1 MKKVL
6 IVLLSLFMIT
16 GCGGND
22 IQDLDM
28 NKASNIIEESLK
40 EMEAVSEESLQDIY
54 AVDTSLF
61 TSCII
66 KQNTEGEMYAIIL
79 TSNKTTA
86 KENMEAYFNKVR
98 DYNVAYSPEQ
108 VKLID
113 NRLEKEIGN
122 YLIYIVSEDSEKI
135 YQDIIDN
142 M

>member
-1 MKKVL
+1 MKRVL
-6 IVLLSLFMIT
+6 IVLISLFMIT
-16 GCGGND
+16 GCGGSD
-22 IQDLDM
+22 IQELDIA
-28 NKASNIIEESLK
+28 KASNTIEESLK
-40 EMEAVSEESLQDIY
+40 DMEVVSEESLKDIY

-61 TSCII
+61 TSFVI
-66 KQNTEGEMYAIIL
+66 KQNMEGEMYAIIL
-79 TSNKTTA
+79 TSNKTMS

-122 YLIYIVSEDSEKI
+122 YLIYIVSEDSDKI

>member
-1 MKKVL
+1 
-6 IVLLSLFMIT
+6 MIT

-22 IQDLDM
+22 IQDIDM
-28 NKASNIIEESLK
+28 NKASNTIEESLK
-40 EMEAVSEESLQDIY
+40 DMEVVSDESLKDVY
-54 AVDTSLF
+54 AIDLSLF
-61 TSCII
+61 TSHII

-79 TSNKTTA
+79 TNNKTMA
-86 KENMEAYFNKVR
+86 KENMETYFNKVR

-122 YLIYIVSEDSEKI
+122 YLIYIVSEDCEDI